1 MTSLMPIDV
10 SLLSLLLT
18 FKVGFSLSRK
28 ICFIC
33 FNEIPLKMIK
43 NAFYCILKDIQIFVL
58 TFWSCRENGLV
69 RNMRLISKF
78 MTSQHGYQTITIHI
92 LPNISRSK
100 GNRQ

>member
-58 TFWSCRENGLV
+58 TF

-92 LPNISRSK
+92 LPNTHEVK
-100 GNRQ
+100 AKRQCNFFS